1 LKKLEKQD
9 FRSFPTLNVKCMQK
23 IMLAVVCA
31 WLFAFSCAERPVD
44 SAEKLHWMSLGEAKA
59 AMQKEKR
66 PVYIDLYT
74 DWCGWCKVM
83 DKKTYTNHHVIA
95 YLEQK
100 FYPVKLDAETQKTVE
115 WENKTYHFDPGY
127 KVNTFALYLT
137 RGQLSFPTTI
147 IIPVD
152 DSGPQAVPG
161 YLQPAEL
168 ELIVK
173 YFGEGRYGR
182 EPFDSWQKNFKAS
195 W

>member
-1 LKKLEKQD
+1 
-9 FRSFPTLNVKCMQK
+9 
-23 IMLAVVCA
+23 MLAAVCA
-31 WLFAFSCAERPVD
+31 CLFAFISAGKPAEKG
-44 SAEKLHWMSLGEAKA
+44 EKLHWMTLEEAKA

-83 DKKTYTNHHVIA
+83 DKNTYTNDKVIA

-100 FYPVKLDAETQKTVE
+100 FYPVRLDAETRKTLE
-115 WENKTYHFDPGY
+115 WENRAYNYEQNY
-127 KVNTFALYLT
+127 KVNEFALYLT

-147 IIPVD
+147 IIPTD
-152 DSGPQAVPG
+152 NSGPQAIPG
-161 YLQPAEL
+161 YLKPAEL

-173 YFGEGRYGR
+173 YFGEGKYGR
-182 EPFDSWQKNFKAS
+182 VSFPAWQKSFKTT